1 MRTIPSFLR
10 GLLVAIAL
18 VGSAGAALAGPTHHV
33 NLDTSGFAGSTG
45 FIDLYFSRDG
55 FAPTSTVTLSN
66 FVGAF
71 GAEIDRVGDITGAI
85 PGSVVFGSTEG
96 VNDLFQAVSFGG
108 ALGFDVEFGGD
119 FALTTSDITSLF
131 GVALLTQDQ
140 DAYIGADTDL
150 VQFSLVPMG
159 GPNAAGASFQTFGS
173 IATVSAV
180 SAVPEPSDLLLMT
193 TGLGLIGF
201 MARRRKAPA
210 AR

>member
-10 GLLVAIAL
+10 NLLAAL
-18 VGSAGAALAGPTHHV
+18 ALAGSAGAVLAAPTHHV

-55 FAPTSTVTLSN
+55 GAPASTVTLSN

-71 GAEIDRVGDITGAI
+71 GAMDSGFGDVTGAI
-85 PGSVVFGSTEG
+85 PGSVVFGSTDG
-96 VNDLFQAVSFGG
+96 DSDLFQAVSFGG

-119 FALTTSDITSLF
+119 FATVTSDITSLF
-131 GVALLTQDQ
+131 GIALLNQNVN
-140 DAYIGADTDL
+140 AYLGANGDL

-159 GPNAAGASFQTFGS
+159 GQNAAGVSFETFGS
-173 IATVSAV
+173 IATVSAA

-193 TGLGLIGF
+193 TGLGLVGF
-201 MARRRKAPA
+201 MLRRRKAPA